1 MERFWSPA
9 IPKVTVGLDLGDR
22 KTELCQLD
30 EQGQVAEQSWVAT
43 TRAGVEKRFRNLE
56 PARVVLEAGTHSPWI
71 SRMLEAFGHEVIVA
85 NPAELYAGKRTRRR
99 KKNDR
104 IDAEF
109 LARQGRADPALLFPI
124 QHRSEETQG
133 DLALIHSRDAL
144 VRARASL
151 VNHVRGTVK
160 SVGGRLPASSTPSF
174 ARTAG
179 EQIPEVLRPAL
190 VPVLE
195 MIQALSEQIVA
206 FDKQIECM
214 AEEKH
219 PATRSLRQVTGVGAL
234 TALTYVLVLE
244 DPKRFKRSR
253 SVGSYLGLAPR
264 LEETGGAG
272 RGPELSISKTGDA
285 LLRRLLV
292 SSAHYILGPF
302 GPDTDLRRWGL
313 TLAARGG
320 KNAKKRAVVALARKL
335 AVLLHRLWST
345 GEVYEPLRNA
355 SKRGAKPSPLHGRE
369 RDGDRCLNI
378 AEDTD
383 QERLAQKTNC
393 PTPRAR
399 RLRLAPGSDVQET
412 EDQIAA
418 P

>member
-43 TRAGVEKRFRNLE
+43 TRAGVEKRFRDLE

-272 RGPELSISKTGDA
+272 RGPASCPSA
-285 LLRRLLV
+285 RRV
-292 SSAHYILGPF
+292 MRCCADSWS
-302 GPDTDLRRWGL
+302 
-313 TLAARGG
+313 AARTTFWVPLVPTRISGAGG
-320 KNAKKRAVVALARKL
+320 SLWPHGVGRTRRSVRWLPSRASWPSCCTACGVPARCMNRC
-335 AVLLHRLWST
+335 ATPAS
-345 GEVYEPLRNA
+345 EVHA
-355 SKRGAKPSPLHGRE
+355 QAPSP
-369 RDGDRCLNI
+369 
-378 AEDTD
+378 
-383 QERLAQKTNC
+383 
-393 PTPRAR
+393 AR
-399 RLRLAPGSDVQET
+399 
-412 EDQIAA
+412 
-418 P
+418 